1 MTIHIEPEVL
11 FTLTLFVLL
20 GQFYVLSCFAPDIT
34 VNYNLI
40 ALVRR
45 SEVRN
50 FDVVIVEALSASSW
64 LIML

>member
-1 MTIHIEPEVL
+1 MA
-11 FTLTLFVLL
+11 LFVLL
-20 GQFYVLSCFAPDIT
+20 GLFYVLSCFRTDIT

-50 FDVVIVEALSASSW
+50 FDALVIVEALSASSW